1 MVNVQLESMSSYTYH
16 IRNIQLCIWTISVSN
31 MRPYTIHITS
41 PRPSYSMQCPS
52 QAVAV
57 VPGRSKGS
65 SSRSSSRHYAAKS
78 NFSCTRPDSHTIHHT
93 IMVHPFIFVTL
104 DHIILMHSSVSL
116 STFIKSRWSLLR
128 TSWITPSFI
137 IVLPFNIVL
146 LDFEANTPSDA
157 FVLLKVTARPARLLA
172 LRPAIRASYAREYG
186 LLSPAI
192 SLATVVHSISLLT
205 FSPRLSCCSSSH
217 FISS

>member
-1 MVNVQLESMSSYTYH
+1 MFPTCA
-16 IRNIQLCIWTISVSN
+16 RT
-31 MRPYTIHITS
+31 PYIL
-41 PRPSYSMQCPS
+41 PRPVLHIPCNVLRKPS
-52 QAVAV
+52 LLS
-57 VPGRSKGS
+57 PGRSKGS
-65 SSRSSSRHYAAKS
+65 SPRSSSRHYAAES

-93 IMVHPFIFVTL
+93 IMIHPFMFVTL
-104 DHIILMHSSVSL
+104 DHIIILMNSSVSL
-116 STFIKSRWSLLR
+116 STFIKPPRSLLR
-128 TSWITPSFI
+128 TSWITSSFV
-137 IVLPFNIVL
+137 IVLSFNIVL
-146 LDFEANTPSDA
+146 PDFEANTPGAA

-205 FSPRLSCCSSSH
+205 FSPRLSCCNSSH